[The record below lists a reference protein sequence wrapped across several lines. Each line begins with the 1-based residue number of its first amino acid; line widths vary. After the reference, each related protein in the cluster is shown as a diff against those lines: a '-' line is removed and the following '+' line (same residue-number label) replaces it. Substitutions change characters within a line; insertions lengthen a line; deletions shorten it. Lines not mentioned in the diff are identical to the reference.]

1 MDATGGLADLLLE
14 EGLVDQASLHS
25 AERYS
30 ERQGCA
36 LVSALIEGGH
46 LGEDELVDTLER
58 RLGLPRAD
66 LLHGIDLDA
75 LREVPLDTVERCAVV
90 PVGMDRSN
98 ARKVL
103 HVAMADPL
111 DRAAIGELEFS
122 TGCRVEVQLAALSEI
137 TRAIQ
142 KHYRGMVT
150 KQIRA
155 SAPAVPRPVS
165 YEESGPVADQGPK
178 TQPRHRVDE
187 DASPE
192 MKMRALLAA
201 LYAKGVLTEEEFKSQ
216 LKKLLAEEPQ

>member
-1 MDATGGLADLLLE
+1 MDAPGLADLLLE

-25 AERYS
+25 AQRYS

-90 PVGMDRSN
+90 PVALDRGGE
-98 ARKVL
+98 RKVL
-103 HVAMADPL
+103 RVAMADPL

-122 TGCRVEVQLAALSEI
+122 TGCSVEVQLAALSEI

-142 KHYRGMVT
+142 RHYRGMVT

-155 SAPAVPRPVS
+155 GAPAPRPVA
-165 YEESGPVADQGPK
+165 YEESGPVTDRGPK
-178 TQPRHRVDE
+178 TQPRHRLEDE
-187 DASPE
+187 ASPE

-201 LYAKGVLTEEEFKSQ
+201 LVAKGVLTEEEFTAQ